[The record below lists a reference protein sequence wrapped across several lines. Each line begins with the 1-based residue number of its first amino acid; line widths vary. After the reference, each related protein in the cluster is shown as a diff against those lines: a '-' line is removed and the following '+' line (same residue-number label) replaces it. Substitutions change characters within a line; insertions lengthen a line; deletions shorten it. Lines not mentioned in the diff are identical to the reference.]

1 MKDIER
7 LVIYGTR
14 EGERKARIF
23 YADGTER
30 EISTDEAIEIMH
42 RTAVKNNMSKE
53 TFKKYLQS
61 DKCRFTLGKTIDA
74 KDEESYLNS
83 FRKETDNVLEAE
95 NVNGYDVNVN
105 RAAFPING
113 NAKLTE
119 EDFEDDFDSDNEE
132 DFDEF
137 DDEEVSEKKP
147 GKIKT
152 FFINMRDK
160 FRNSHLGVKLTA
172 LAIAGA
178 MIFGIYSCAQ
188 KRSMDGRIANNNIEY
203 SQTETTKDE
212 KPSENETTKKKLK

>member
-74 KDEESYLNS
+74 KDEEAYLNS
-83 FRKETDNVLEAE
+83 FRKETDNVLETE

-105 RAAFPING
+105 RAAFPMKG

-119 EDFEDDFDSDNEE
+119 EDFEDDFDSDYEDDIE
-132 DFDEF
+132 KDFDEF
-137 DDEEVSEKKP
+137 DEEEVSKKKP

-160 FRNSHLGVKLTA
+160 FRESHLGVKLTA
-172 LAIAGA
+172 LAIAKQLK
-178 MIFGIYSCAQ
+178 M
-188 KRSMDGRIANNNIEY
+188 KNHLK
-203 SQTETTKDE
+203 TKQL
-212 KPSENETTKKKLK
+212 KKKLK

>member
-74 KDEESYLNS
+74 KDEEAYLNS

-105 RAAFPING
+105 RAAFPMKG

-119 EDFEDDFDSDNEE
+119 EDLKDMKLMSTREILAAALGIDAKDVCCSKCEW
-132 DFDEF
+132 
-137 DDEEVSEKKP
+137 
-147 GKIKT
+147 KIKCKT
-152 FFINMRDK
+152 VGCGSYCKSFTPK
-160 FRNSHLGVKLTA
+160 SE
-172 LAIAGA
+172 
-178 MIFGIYSCAQ
+178 
-188 KRSMDGRIANNNIEY
+188 RS
-203 SQTETTKDE
+203 K
-212 KPSENETTKKKLK
+212 